1 MCRRNTPRR
10 RCVPPGLAFL
20 ALALGATLA
29 AQSLKFDWRRIGNTA
44 LDLSLAGVATGS
56 VERVWYSPDG
66 SRLFARTG
74 TGRVFATS
82 DFETWTEAG
91 ATEAP
96 ASVDLL
102 AFRLPEASSR
112 VRGEVAPGARLYAF
126 GRFVYRS
133 DDAGT
138 SWSNLTGFK
147 NSSLIGE
154 GLSDLAISPKNV
166 EEIVAAASTGV
177 WRSVDGGLSW
187 TGLNDA
193 MPNLR
198 SRRILALPSGVRGM
212 RIAVDT
218 AGALSAWEWNPGEKQ
233 AWRPYDGADLKLEED
248 LKQALGSVLKSRIT
262 AVSVSGDYVYLGSAA
277 GQLWASADRGRT
289 WTKAPDSYAAP
300 VERIWLDARDPR
312 LALAAMGAPLS
323 NAAPN
328 AKTARVLRTINGGG
342 FWDDLTS
349 DLPDGAV
356 HGIAADRSTG
366 AIYAGTGRGLYMT
379 YGDLIAAGPATPWTS
394 ITDGLPPAPVQ
405 DVALDPA
412 GNQLYAAFDGY
423 GIYAAAAPH
432 RSRDPRVVSAADFSS
447 RPAAPGALLSV
458 LGANLRTARAGNL
471 RAPVLASADGKTEIQ
486 VPFEASGANLALSFE
501 GAAGMT
507 AMGLALRP
515 TSPGI
520 FVDRDGTPMLLDG
533 DSGVLL
539 DAMTP
544 ARSNG
549 RIQILATGLGR
560 VRPEWPA
567 GTPAPA
573 DNTPRVVAQVRA
585 YLDRE
590 PVEVTRAIL
599 APGYVGF
606 YLVEIQMPKIV
617 NYGPAELYIET
628 DGQGSNRVRLYIE
641 P

>member
-1 MCRRNTPRR
+1 MCRDGNTL
-10 RCVPPGLAFL
+10 GLTML
-20 ALALGATLA
+20 ALLLGATGA
-29 AQSLKFDWRRIGNTA
+29 AQSPKFDWRRIGNTA

-56 VERVWYSPDG
+56 VERVWYSPDS

-74 TGRVFATS
+74 AGRVFATA

-91 ATEAP
+91 SAEAP
-96 ASVDLL
+96 AAADLS
-102 AFRLPEASSR
+102 AFRLPEASAR
-112 VRGEVAPGARLYAF
+112 VRGEIQPGTRLYAF
-126 GRFVYRS
+126 GRFVHRS

-138 SWSNLTGFK
+138 SWLNLTGFK

-154 GLSDLAISPKNV
+154 GLSDLAISPKNA
-166 EEIVAAASTGV
+166 EEIVVAASTGV

-193 MPNLR
+193 LPNLR
-198 SRRILALPSGVRGM
+198 GRRILALPSGVRGM
-212 RIAVDT
+212 RVAVET

-233 AWRPYDGADLKLEED
+233 AWRSYDGAELKLEED
-248 LKQALGSVLKSRIT
+248 LKQVLGSALKAKIT
-262 AVSVSGDYVYLGSAA
+262 AIALSGDYVYLGSSA

-289 WTKAPDSYAAP
+289 WTKAPDTYAAP

-312 LALAAMGAPLS
+312 LALAALAPGAK
-323 NAAPN
+323 AV
-328 AKTARVLRTINGGG
+328 RVLRTTNGGG

-349 DLPDGAV
+349 DLPAGAV

-366 AIYAGTGRGLYMT
+366 AIYAGTDRGLFMT
-379 YGDLIAAGPATPWTS
+379 YGDLIAAGPATPWTP
-394 ITDGLPPAPVQ
+394 IADGLPSAPVR
-405 DVALDPA
+405 DVALDAA

-447 RPAAPGALLSV
+447 RPAAPGSLLSV
-458 LGANLRTARAGNL
+458 LGANLRTARAGNVS
-471 RAPVLASADGKTEIQ
+471 APVLASADGKTEIQ
-486 VPFEASGANLALSFE
+486 VPFEASGTNLALSLD
-501 GAAGMT
+501 GLR
-507 AMGLALRP
+507 AMDLPLRP

-549 RIQILATGLGR
+549 RVQVLATGLGR
-560 VRPEWPA
+560 VQPEWPA
-567 GTPAPA
+567 GAPAPA
-573 DNTPRVVAQVRA
+573 GNTPRVVAQVKA

-617 NYGPAELYIET
+617 NYGPAELYIEA
-628 DGQGSNRVRLYIE
+628 DGQGSNRVRVYIE

>member
-1 MCRRNTPRR
+1 MPCRRF
-10 RCVPPGLAFL
+10 VPGLTVL
-20 ALALGATLA
+20 ALAVGASMA
-29 AQSLKFDWRRIGNTA
+29 GQSLKFDWRRIGNTA

-56 VERVWYSPDG
+56 VERVWYSADG

-74 TGRVFATS
+74 KGRVFTTP
-82 DFETWTEAG
+82 DFEAWSEAG
-91 ATEAP
+91 SIEAP
-96 ASVDLL
+96 AAADVL
-102 AFRLPEASSR
+102 AFRPPEPSAR
-112 VRGEVAPGARLYAF
+112 VRGEVQPGTRLYAF
-126 GRFVYRS
+126 GKFVYRS

-154 GLSDLAISPKNV
+154 GLSDLAISPNNAD
-166 EEIVAAASTGV
+166 EIVVAANSGV

-193 MPNLR
+193 LPNLR
-198 SRRILALPSGVRGM
+198 SRRILALPGGVRGM
-212 RIAVDT
+212 RVAVDT
-218 AGALSAWEWNPGEKQ
+218 AGSLSAWEWNPGEKQ
-233 AWRPYDGADLKLEED
+233 AWRSYDGAELKLEED
-248 LKQALGSVLKSRIT
+248 LKLALGSALKTKIT
-262 AVSVSGDYVYLGSAA
+262 AVSISGDYVYLGSAA

-289 WTKAPDSYAAP
+289 WAKAPDVYAAP

-312 LALAAMGAPLS
+312 LALAAMGAPSS
-323 NAAPN
+323 NAASN

-342 FWDDLTS
+342 FWDDLTA
-349 DLPDGAV
+349 DLPEGAV

-366 AIYAGTGRGLYMT
+366 AIYAGTSRGLYMT

-394 ITDGLPPAPVQ
+394 VTDGLPAASVQ

-423 GIYAAAAPH
+423 GIYGAGAPH
-432 RSRDPRVVSAADFSS
+432 RSRDPRVVSAADFSA
-447 RPAAPGALLSV
+447 RAAAPGALLSV
-458 LGANLRTARAGNL
+458 LGANLRTAKAGSLN
-471 RAPVLASADGKTEIQ
+471 APILAIADGKTEIQ
-486 VPFEASGANLALSFE
+486 VPFEASGANLALSLE
-501 GAAGMT
+501 GAAGVT

-573 DNTPRVVAQVRA
+573 DNAPRVVAQVKA